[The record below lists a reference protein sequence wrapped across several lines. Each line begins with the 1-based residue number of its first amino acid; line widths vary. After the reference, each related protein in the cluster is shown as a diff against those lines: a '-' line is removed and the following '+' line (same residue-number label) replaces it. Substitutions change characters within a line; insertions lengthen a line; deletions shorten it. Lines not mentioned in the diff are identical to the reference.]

1 MESVPSIIFPHLGIS
16 IGYFPN
22 GFNIGNFHIAF
33 YGIIIAIGMIMAVV
47 ISMYIAGKTN
57 QSKDNYVDIAIV
69 SIICGIVGARL
80 YYVLFSLDYYLA
92 NPLEIFNV
100 RGGGLA
106 IYGGV
111 IGGFLGGLIVCRVK
125 KIKYLRVLDTAVP
138 GIVLAQAIGRWANF
152 VNREAF
158 GEYTDGLFAM
168 QIRFTEVN
176 TDNVTELMRE
186 HMITQNGAEY
196 IQVTPTF
203 LYESVWCLLVFVLI
217 MVFRKFQRYNGEV
230 LLWYIGGY
238 ALGRAWI
245 EGLRTDALYLG
256 HTSIPVSQ
264 LLSIAL
270 TAGAFVILLINRIR
284 LIRKT
289 WNPEFYLVLPEGY
302 PGTAEYSKKVKEER
316 KAAKAEK
323 YKEEHGEEKKN
334 ASNWE
339 TYTVK
344 KEEPAEEPSATEEAP
359 KAAEEVSKEPEEAL
373 KEAEEVSKE
382 PEETPKEPEEAVSKE
397 PEE

>member
-1 MESVPSIIFPHLGIS
+1 MDTAPSIIFPNLGIE
-16 IGYFPN
+16 IGYFPT
-22 GFNIGNFHIAF
+22 GFSIGNFRIAF
-33 YGIIIAIGMIMAVV
+33 YGIIIAIGMILAVFV
-47 ISMYIAGKTN
+47 AMKIAGKTN

-69 SIICGIVGARL
+69 SIICAIIGARL
-80 YYVLFSLDYYLA
+80 YYVLFSLDYYIA

-111 IGGFLGGLIVCRVK
+111 IGGFLGGFIVCRVK
-125 KIKYLRVLDTAVP
+125 RIKYLRVLDTAAP

-176 TDNVTELMRE
+176 VNNVTELMRE
-186 HMITQNGAEY
+186 NMETINGVKY
-196 IQVTPTF
+196 IQVSPTF
-203 LYESVWCLLVFVLI
+203 LYESIWCLAVFILI
-217 MVFRKFQRYNGEV
+217 MIFRKFQRYNGEV

-245 EGLRTDALYLG
+245 EGLRTDALYIG
-256 HTSIPVSQ
+256 HTAIPVSQ

-270 TAGAFVILLINRIR
+270 VTGAFAILLYNRIR

-289 WNPEFYLVLPEGY
+289 WEPEFYLVLPDGY
-302 PGTAEYSKKVKEER
+302 PGTAQYSAKVKEEKR
-316 KAAKAEK
+316 AKRAGGQRTEEPKAEEQK
-323 YKEEHGEEKKN
+323 
-334 ASNWE
+334 
-339 TYTVK
+339 
-344 KEEPAEEPSATEEAP
+344 AEEPKAEELKEESVTEELP
-359 KAAEEVSKEPEEAL
+359 SENDSEE
-373 KEAEEVSKE
+373 
-382 PEETPKEPEEAVSKE
+382 
-397 PEE
+397 